1 MWRGRARQRSA
12 RAESRL
18 FFHFVIFQG
27 FARRKIFLAAACAAA
42 VEQRSRPSPP
52 TTFANGWIGPRERWV
67 SRARYTRYCGFEASE
82 TLPFPGADLI
92 FSSRCGAIS
101 GRLRFAVRPSRAAIP
116 ASEARAFGRPV
127 EPARAKSRFLPHFVS
142 FQGFARRKISLSVAA
157 PISCSARPARL
168 RRERRCLPPSRAPTL
183 FRLAT
188 CGRARA
194 VARSSSPRSERCR
207 RFPCAVSATREV
219 NRGRCK
225 DPSTDWFSQ
234 KAIFGF
240 PYFRGCQVT
249 YRNRGSLRLPVSR
262 P

>member
-12 RAESRL
+12 RAIFPFRDFSRL
-18 FFHFVIFQG
+18 YEADNFPL
-27 FARRKIFLAAACAAA
+27 RLAAPAPPPWISD
-42 VEQRSRPSPP
+42 RSRRPSP
-52 TTFANGWIGPRERWV
+52 TVRSGRENAGSPARRIPDIV
-67 SRARYTRYCGFEASE
+67 GTRLPSPYHFRARIQSFQAVAA
-82 TLPFPGADLI
+82 PFPGDSVLP
-92 FSSRCGAIS
+92 SSH
-101 GRLRFAVRPSRAAIP
+101 LVAATP
-116 ASEARAFGRPV
+116 ASEAASVRPARGT
-127 EPARAKSRFLPHFVS
+127 ARAKSRFLPHFVS
-142 FQGFARRKISLSVAA
+142 FQRFARRKISLSVAT

-219 NRGRCK
+219 NRG
-225 DPSTDWFSQ
+225 SMQ
-234 KAIFGF
+234 
-240 PYFRGCQVT
+240 
-249 YRNRGSLRLPVSR
+249 R